1 MKKKG
6 ISFFEDFNTGVKL
19 NLSSLGNSRDAKLI
33 IKGGKLPTIDFDPL
47 SLSEL
52 GNIRLSDEEKKLLPC
67 DAPTKHY
74 KLIDCETNGNF
85 IYPRYIAENLK
96 DEPIIGVEIALTGLS
111 TWFDQCTRIKITDTE
126 LTLSLPDKKIDELVE
141 INNSKYRISSHSY
154 CDVENVEKKDYLVS
168 GNTTIKIVKIDGN
181 ISENSAE
188 NLSHDIRRLFS
199 LLLGQPLSI
208 EYVWLIVDNPLPRRP
223 FYFGC
228 VGKKEEPFESPNEC
242 IIHPSFVFAQNMWGR
257 IFEAYYS
264 PPTNEIFKAIWSRL
278 PTFFAYGGIWEHE
291 IVGHVSTLD
300 AYCNQFTKN
309 KGEKLPKSTYQEIK
323 KNLLV
328 IIDEAQREIDSKF
341 YETTESIKVAIK
353 RIGNTNLATFKEKFK
368 YLMLKIDDDVR
379 EMINF
384 SEKDFQTIK
393 EIRDLVVHGEPVKTR
408 NGQDI
413 SFESE
418 IKYKLQVFL
427 LFLVYKD
434 FGFSPTEY
442 ALCLKRTL
450 CKYVKNSKISKF
462 KRDKLAGVTPFCEV
476 RKDNFLKAS
485 KSNKFNVAIKFYK
498 DENIYRYSE
507 TVTKEIDVNWLR
519 CEQKIHRSMVDH
531 VKAFIEDTDPIDVI
545 YQNEAYL
552 LCGEKYLKLSGVCLI
567 TYKNKQEGS

>member
-1 MKKKG
+1 
-6 ISFFEDFNTGVKL
+6 
-19 NLSSLGNSRDAKLI
+19 
-33 IKGGKLPTIDFDPL
+33 
-47 SLSEL
+47 
-52 GNIRLSDEEKKLLPC
+52 
-67 DAPTKHY
+67 
-74 KLIDCETNGNF
+74 
-85 IYPRYIAENLK
+85 
-96 DEPIIGVEIALTGLS
+96 
-111 TWFDQCTRIKITDTE
+111 
-126 LTLSLPDKKIDELVE
+126 
-141 INNSKYRISSHSY
+141 
-154 CDVENVEKKDYLVS
+154 
-168 GNTTIKIVKIDGN
+168 
-181 ISENSAE
+181 
-188 NLSHDIRRLFS
+188 
-199 LLLGQPLSI
+199 
-208 EYVWLIVDNPLPRRP
+208 
-223 FYFGC
+223 
-228 VGKKEEPFESPNEC
+228 
-242 IIHPSFVFAQNMWGR
+242 
-257 IFEAYYS
+257 
-264 PPTNEIFKAIWSRL
+264 
-278 PTFFAYGGIWEHE
+278 
-291 IVGHVSTLD
+291 
-300 AYCNQFTKN
+300 
-309 KGEKLPKSTYQEIK
+309 
-323 KNLLV
+323 V

>member
-257 IFEAYYS
+257 IFEAYY
-264 PPTNEIFKAIWSRL
+264 
-278 PTFFAYGGIWEHE
+278 
-291 IVGHVSTLD
+291 
-300 AYCNQFTKN
+300 
-309 KGEKLPKSTYQEIK
+309 
-323 KNLLV
+323 
-328 IIDEAQREIDSKF
+328 
-341 YETTESIKVAIK
+341 
-353 RIGNTNLATFKEKFK
+353 
-368 YLMLKIDDDVR
+368 
-379 EMINF
+379 
-384 SEKDFQTIK
+384 
-393 EIRDLVVHGEPVKTR
+393 
-408 NGQDI
+408 
-413 SFESE
+413 
-418 IKYKLQVFL
+418 
-427 LFLVYKD
+427 
-434 FGFSPTEY
+434 
-442 ALCLKRTL
+442 
-450 CKYVKNSKISKF
+450 
-462 KRDKLAGVTPFCEV
+462 
-476 RKDNFLKAS
+476 
-485 KSNKFNVAIKFYK
+485 
-498 DENIYRYSE
+498 
-507 TVTKEIDVNWLR
+507 
-519 CEQKIHRSMVDH
+519 
-531 VKAFIEDTDPIDVI
+531 
-545 YQNEAYL
+545 
-552 LCGEKYLKLSGVCLI
+552 
-567 TYKNKQEGS
+567 